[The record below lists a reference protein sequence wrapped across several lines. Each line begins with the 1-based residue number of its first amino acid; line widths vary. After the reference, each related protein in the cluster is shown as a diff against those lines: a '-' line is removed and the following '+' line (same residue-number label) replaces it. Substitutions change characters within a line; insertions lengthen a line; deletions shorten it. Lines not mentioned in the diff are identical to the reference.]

1 MRLSLIGSP
10 SHCRPVFPE
19 YDADGPALELKT
31 ITVKD
36 NHLLAFSAPSQG
48 FLIGNIM
55 QA

>member
-1 MRLSLIGSP
+1 MRLSLIGSRA
-10 SHCRPVFPE
+10 HCPPVFPE
-19 YDADGPALELKT
+19 YDADRPVPEPKT
-31 ITVKD
+31 TTVKD